1 MAHYDN
7 KNFTRKDVV
16 NISLGTSKEDELF
29 NYAGV
34 EKEYVNINHSKLDC
48 VSEEKDKDD
57 FELSL

>member
-1 MAHYDN
+1 MRFLD
-7 KNFTRKDVV
+7 
-16 NISLGTSKEDELF
+16 LC
-29 NYAGV
+29 